1 MTASAL
7 VTPAAP
13 AVAEG
18 DCAIPLLEG
27 FAIMGARSATTG
39 YKWLEQ
45 SDLPRPFFIR
55 RRRFFLQSE
64 LLAHL
69 SHLAAQRDCTGAPP

>member
-1 MTASAL
+1 MTVSAL

-18 DCAIPLLEG
+18 DRAIPLLEG
-27 FAIMGARSATTG
+27 FVMGVRSATTG
-39 YKWLEQ
+39 YKWLEK
-45 SDLPRPFFIR
+45 SDFPRPFFIG